1 MKKFPIRLQ
10 YNAPVIVSFALLSA
24 LALGI
29 NILTGGQANKL
40 LFCVCRCS
48 LRDALCYPR
57 FFLHVL
63 GHSGYRHY
71 ISNMLL
77 LLVIGP
83 AMEEKHGS
91 KKILIFIVITAFVTG
106 LAQFLFF
113 PGSALMGASGVVF
126 MLIMLASLAGADS
139 GAIPITL
146 ILVAALYLG
155 GEILD
160 GVAKS
165 DEISQFAHILGGVC
179 GIVFGFASPSG
190 GRKGRRT

>member
-1 MKKFPIRLQ
+1 MKKFPIRFQ

-29 NILTGGQANKL
+29 NILTGGKANKL
-40 LFCVCRCS
+40 LFCVYRCP

-63 GHSGYRHY
+63 GHAGYSHY
-71 ISNMLL
+71 INNMLL

-91 KKILIFIVITAFVTG
+91 KKILIFIVVTALVTG
-106 LAQFLFF
+106 LAQFIFF

-126 MLIMLASLAGADS
+126 MLIMLASLAGADE

-146 ILVAALYLG
+146 LLVAALYLG
-155 GEILD
+155 GEIID
-160 GVAKS
+160 GITLADNVSQLTHIIGGICGAFLG
-165 DEISQFAHILGGVC
+165 ISL
-179 GIVFGFASPSG
+179 
-190 GRKGRRT
+190 RR

>member
-1 MKKFPIRLQ
+1 MKKLPIRFQ

-29 NILTGGQANKL
+29 NLLTGGQANKL
-40 LFCVCRCS
+40 LFSVYRCS

-57 FFLHVL
+57 FFLHAL
-63 GHSGYRHY
+63 GHASYSHY
-71 ISNMLL
+71 INNMLL

-91 KKILIFIVITAFVTG
+91 KKILIFIAVTALVTG
-106 LAQFLFF
+106 LAQFIFF

-126 MLIMLASLAGADS
+126 MLIMLSSLAGADD

-146 ILVAALYLG
+146 ILVAVLYLG
-155 GEILD
+155 GEILS

-179 GIVFGFASPSG
+179 GVVFGFAYPSG
-190 GRKGRRT
+190 KRR

>member
-1 MKKFPIRLQ
+1 MKKRSIRFQ

-29 NILTGGQANKL
+29 NVLTGGKANKL
-40 LFCVCRCS
+40 LFCVYRCS

-63 GHSGYRHY
+63 GHAGYSHY
-71 ISNMLL
+71 INNMLL

-91 KKILIFIVITAFVTG
+91 RKILIFIVVTALVTG
-106 LAQFLFF
+106 LAQFTFF

-126 MLIMLASLAGADS
+126 MLIMLSSLAGADE

-146 ILVAALYLG
+146 LLVAALYLG
-155 GEILD
+155 GEILS
-160 GVAKS
+160 GVTKT

-179 GIVFGFASPSG
+179 GVVFGFASPSA
-190 GRKGRRT
+190 GRKRR

>member
-1 MKKFPIRLQ
+1 MKKRSIRFQ

-29 NILTGGQANKL
+29 NILTGGKANKL
-40 LFCVCRCS
+40 LFCVYRCS

-63 GHSGYRHY
+63 GHAGYSHY
-71 ISNMLL
+71 INNMLL

-91 KKILIFIVITAFVTG
+91 RKILIFIVVTALVTG
-106 LAQFLFF
+106 LAQFIFF

-126 MLIMLASLAGADS
+126 MLIMLSSLAGADE

-146 ILVAALYLG
+146 LLVAALYLG
-155 GEILD
+155 GEILS
-160 GVAKS
+160 GVTKT

-179 GIVFGFASPSG
+179 GVVFGFASPSAA
-190 GRKGRRT
+190 RKRR

>member
-1 MKKFPIRLQ
+1 MKKRSIRFQ

-29 NILTGGQANKL
+29 NVLTGGKANKL
-40 LFCVCRCS
+40 LFCVYRCS

-63 GHSGYRHY
+63 GHAGYSHY
-71 ISNMLL
+71 INNMLL

-91 KKILIFIVITAFVTG
+91 RKILIFIVVTALVTG
-106 LAQFLFF
+106 LAQFIFF

-126 MLIMLASLAGADS
+126 MLIMLSSLVGADE

-146 ILVAALYLG
+146 LLVAALYLG
-155 GEILD
+155 GEILS
-160 GVAKS
+160 GVTKT

-179 GIVFGFASPSG
+179 GVVFGFASPSAA
-190 GRKGRRT
+190 RKRR

>member
-1 MKKFPIRLQ
+1 MKKRSIRFQ

-29 NILTGGQANKL
+29 NVLTGGKANKL
-40 LFCVCRCS
+40 LFCVYRCP

-63 GHSGYRHY
+63 GHAGYSHY
-71 ISNMLL
+71 INNMLL

-91 KKILIFIVITAFVTG
+91 KKILIFIVVTALVTG
-106 LAQFLFF
+106 LAQFIFF

-126 MLIMLASLAGADS
+126 MLIMLASLAGADE

-146 ILVAALYLG
+146 LLVAALYLG
-155 GEILD
+155 GEILS
-160 GVAKS
+160 GVTKT

-179 GIVFGFASPSG
+179 GVVFGFASPSAA
-190 GRKGRRT
+190 RKRR

>member
-1 MKKFPIRLQ
+1 MKKIPIRFQ

-40 LFCVCRCS
+40 LFSVYRCS

-57 FFLHVL
+57 FFLHTL
-63 GHSGYRHY
+63 GHAGYSHY
-71 ISNMLL
+71 INNMLL

-91 KKILIFIVITAFVTG
+91 KKILIFIAVTALVTG
-106 LAQFLFF
+106 LAQFIFF
-113 PGSALMGASGVVF
+113 PGSALLGASGVVF
-126 MLIMLASLAGADS
+126 MLIMLASLAGADD

-146 ILVAALYLG
+146 ILVAVLYLG
-155 GEILD
+155 GEILN

-179 GIVFGFASPSG
+179 GVVFGFANPSG
-190 GRKGRRT
+190 KRR

>member
-1 MKKFPIRLQ
+1 MKKRSIRFQ

-29 NILTGGQANKL
+29 NVLTGGKANKL
-40 LFCVCRCS
+40 LFCVYRCP

-63 GHSGYRHY
+63 GHAGYSHY
-71 ISNMLL
+71 INNMLL

-91 KKILIFIVITAFVTG
+91 RKILIFIVVTALVTG
-106 LAQFLFF
+106 LAQFIFF

-126 MLIMLASLAGADS
+126 MLIMLSSLAGADE

-146 ILVAALYLG
+146 LLVAALYLG
-155 GEILD
+155 GEILS
-160 GVAKS
+160 GVTKT

-179 GIVFGFASPSG
+179 GVVFGFASPSA
-190 GRKGRRT
+190 GRKRR

>member
-1 MKKFPIRLQ
+1 MKKRSIRFQ

-29 NILTGGQANKL
+29 NVLTGGKANKL
-40 LFCVCRCS
+40 LFCVYRCP

-63 GHSGYRHY
+63 GHAGYSHY
-71 ISNMLL
+71 INNMLL

-91 KKILIFIVITAFVTG
+91 RKILIFIVVTALVTG
-106 LAQFLFF
+106 LAQFIFF

-126 MLIMLASLAGADS
+126 MLIMLASLAGADE

-146 ILVAALYLG
+146 LLVAALYLG
-155 GEILD
+155 GEILS
-160 GVAKS
+160 GVTKT

-179 GIVFGFASPSG
+179 GVVFGFASPSAA
-190 GRKGRRT
+190 RKRR

>member
-1 MKKFPIRLQ
+1 MKKRSIRFQ

-29 NILTGGQANKL
+29 NVLTGGKANKL
-40 LFCVCRCS
+40 LFCVYRCS

-63 GHSGYRHY
+63 GHAGYSHY
-71 ISNMLL
+71 INNMLL

-91 KKILIFIVITAFVTG
+91 RKILIFIVVTALVTG
-106 LAQFLFF
+106 LAQFIFF

-126 MLIMLASLAGADS
+126 MLIMLSSLAGADE

-146 ILVAALYLG
+146 LLVAALYLG
-155 GEILD
+155 GEILS
-160 GVAKS
+160 GVTKT

-179 GIVFGFASPSG
+179 GVVFGFASPSAA
-190 GRKGRRT
+190 RKRR

>member
-1 MKKFPIRLQ
+1 MKKRSIRFQ

-29 NILTGGQANKL
+29 NILTGGKANKL
-40 LFCVCRCS
+40 LFCIYRCP

-57 FFLHVL
+57 FLLHVL
-63 GHSGYRHY
+63 GHAGYSHY
-71 ISNMLL
+71 INNMLL

-91 KKILIFIVITAFVTG
+91 KKILIFIVVTALVTG
-106 LAQFLFF
+106 LAQFIFF

-126 MLIMLASLAGADS
+126 MLIMLASLAGADE

-146 ILVAALYLG
+146 LLVAALYLG
-155 GEILD
+155 GEILS
-160 GVAKS
+160 GVTKT

-179 GIVFGFASPSG
+179 GVVFGFASPSA
-190 GRKGRRT
+190 GRKRR

>member
-1 MKKFPIRLQ
+1 MKKFPIRFQ

-29 NILTGGQANKL
+29 NILTGGKANKL
-40 LFCVCRCS
+40 LFCVYRCS

-63 GHSGYRHY
+63 GHSGYSHY
-71 ISNMLL
+71 INNMLL

-91 KKILIFIVITAFVTG
+91 KKILIFIVVTALVTG
-106 LAQFLFF
+106 LAQFIFF
-113 PGSALMGASGVVF
+113 PGSALLGASGVVF
-126 MLIMLASLAGADS
+126 MLIMLSSLAGADN
-139 GAIPITL
+139 GAIPVTL

-155 GEILD
+155 GEILS
-160 GVAKS
+160 GVTKT

-179 GIVFGFASPSG
+179 GLVIGSFLYRGP
-190 GRKGRRT
+190 RRRRR

>member
-1 MKKFPIRLQ
+1 MKKRSIRFQ

-29 NILTGGQANKL
+29 NVLTGGKANKL
-40 LFCVCRCS
+40 LFCVYRCS

-63 GHSGYRHY
+63 GHAGYSHY
-71 ISNMLL
+71 INNMLL

-91 KKILIFIVITAFVTG
+91 KKILIYIAVTAFVTG
-106 LAQFLFF
+106 LAQFIFF
-113 PGSALMGASGVVF
+113 PGSALLGASGVVF
-126 MLIMLASLAGADS
+126 MLIMLSSLAGADE

-146 ILVAALYLG
+146 LLVAALYLG
-155 GEILD
+155 GEILS
-160 GVAKS
+160 GVTKT

-179 GIVFGFASPSG
+179 GVVFGCASPSAA
-190 GRKGRRT
+190 RKRR

>member
-1 MKKFPIRLQ
+1 MKKFPIRFQ

-29 NILTGGQANKL
+29 NILTGGKANKL
-40 LFCVCRCS
+40 LFCVYRCS

-63 GHSGYRHY
+63 GHSGYSHY
-71 ISNMLL
+71 INNMLL

-91 KKILIFIVITAFVTG
+91 KKILIFIVVTALVTG
-106 LAQFLFF
+106 LAQFIFF
-113 PGSALMGASGVVF
+113 PGSALLGASGVVF
-126 MLIMLASLAGADS
+126 MLIMLSSLSGPRD
-139 GAIPITL
+139 GAIPLTL

-155 GEILD
+155 GEILN
-160 GVAKS
+160 GVTKT
-165 DEISQFAHILGGVC
+165 DQVSQFTHILGGVC
-179 GIVFGFASPSG
+179 GIVFGFATG
-190 GRKGRRT
+190 LGRKKG

>member
-1 MKKFPIRLQ
+1 MKKRSIRFQ

-29 NILTGGQANKL
+29 NVLTGGKANKL
-40 LFCVCRCS
+40 LFCVYRCP

-63 GHSGYRHY
+63 GHAGYSHY
-71 ISNMLL
+71 INNMLL

-91 KKILIFIVITAFVTG
+91 RKILIFIVVTALVTG
-106 LAQFLFF
+106 LAQFIFF

-126 MLIMLASLAGADS
+126 MLIMLASLAGADE

-146 ILVAALYLG
+146 LLVAALYLG
-155 GEILD
+155 GEILS
-160 GVAKS
+160 GVTKT

-179 GIVFGFASPSG
+179 GVVFGFASPSA
-190 GRKGRRT
+190 GRKRR